1 MGNISFI
8 KTVRLQPGNVIIS
21 LWKLKATKMWKPLSV
36 HGNVKMFRISLT
48 AVFLMEEVRLCVILP
63 SFCFPKKT
71 MVTPPL
77 RFSTRKENLS

>member
-48 AVFLMEEVRLCVILP
+48 AVCATTNGVRYPIHRNVCP
-63 SFCFPKKT
+63 PMKT
-71 MVTPPL
+71 VAVRQSRYITL
-77 RFSTRKENLS
+77 LEKLL